1 LFDLIVNQ
9 TKMASPI
16 IISLDGNIGAGKS
29 TLCALLAEKIPELT
43 VVQEPVGAWEKLV
56 DESGVNLISHF
67 YHDTT
72 RWAYT
77 FQNCAILTR
86 LINTIEAI
94 KKVKHDM
101 ESDSSKLPIIL
112 SERSVLTDRY
122 VFAEMMKESGH
133 MNKIEW
139 DLYMKWFEH
148 FAAELP
154 IRGIVHVT
162 TSPEISKERIS
173 KRGRVGEESID
184 LKYLVDLDKQH
195 AKWLTTTDLP
205 VLHIST
211 EEEID
216 SIVCKI
222 KDFMKSL

>member
-1 LFDLIVNQ
+1 
-9 TKMASPI
+9 MASPI

-29 TLCALLAEKIPELT
+29 TLCTLLAEKIPEIT

-56 DESGVNLISHF
+56 DDDGTNLISHF
-67 YHDTT
+67 YHDTS

-86 LINTIEAI
+86 LMNTMDAI
-94 KKVKHDM
+94 KKVKSETDG
-101 ESDSSKLPIIL
+101 SKLPVIL
-112 SERSVLTDRY
+112 SERSVLTDRF

-139 DLYMKWFEH
+139 DLYMKWFDY
-148 FAAELP
+148 FASELP
-154 IRGIVHVT
+154 IKGIVHIT
-162 TSPEISKERIS
+162 TSPEISKERIG

-211 EEEID
+211 EEHID
-216 SIVCKI
+216 SIVGKLTDFI
-222 KDFMKSL
+222 KGL

>member
-1 LFDLIVNQ
+1 
-9 TKMASPI
+9 MASPI

-29 TLCALLAEKIPELT
+29 TLCALLAEKIPEIT

-56 DESGVNLISHF
+56 DDDGTNLISHF
-67 YHDTT
+67 YHDTS

-86 LINTIEAI
+86 LMNTMDAM
-94 KKVKHDM
+94 KKVKSETDG
-101 ESDSSKLPIIL
+101 SKLPVIL
-112 SERSVLTDRY
+112 SERSVLTDRF

-139 DLYMKWFEH
+139 DLYMKWFDY
-148 FAAELP
+148 FASELP
-154 IRGIVHVT
+154 IKGIVHIT
-162 TSPEISKERIS
+162 TSPEISKERIG

-211 EEEID
+211 EEHID
-216 SIVCKI
+216 SIVGKLTDFI
-222 KDFMKSL
+222 KGL